1 MLAIWL
7 QVAFQASQP
16 LQGYEKTK
24 KRKRKQGVPKKGSPK
39 KRETGFPL
47 AKLDIA

>member
-7 QVAFQASQP
+7 QVAFQAMSTFAGLRKNKKKENKGSQ
-16 LQGYEKTK
+16 
-24 KRKRKQGVPKKGSPK
+24 KKGSPK
-39 KRETGFPL
+39 KREKGFPL